1 MKREGHLEA
10 LRRPRAARSA
20 AGENPC
26 LTPAIFGRSTYYERR
41 LAEPVNCA
49 SFADLRLRPTA
60 EGARPRDRSGA
71 VKFIVSQAANTATFA
86 IDGLIVPALSSGTM
100 ASPDM
105 GGAK

>member
-1 MKREGHLEA
+1 MQCGPQCC
-10 LRRPRAARSA
+10 RRKSVPNASDFWPSYLYEHQLCGAR
-20 AGENPC
+20 
-26 LTPAIFGRSTYYERR
+26 TT
-41 LAEPVNCA
+41 CA

>member
-1 MKREGHLEA
+1 M
-10 LRRPRAARSA
+10 
-20 AGENPC
+20 
-26 LTPAIFGRSTYYERR
+26 PAIFGRSTYYERWLGGAR
-41 LAEPVNCA
+41 TICV

-71 VKFIVSQAANTATFA
+71 VKYIVSQAANTATFA